1 MLGDVNIFLTD
12 PTDQTLAEL
21 EIMIAGDAL
30 RLGAER
36 FLHISWYETDCSCV
50 PKCLVLKLNCF
61 CFFPFLMVTEPSSRG
76 KGLGKEVTRMMMCYG
91 EQFKVS
97 GSW

>member
-36 FLHISWYETDCSCV
+36 FLHI
-50 PKCLVLKLNCF
+50 F
-61 CFFPFLMVTEPSSRG
+61 
-76 KGLGKEVTRMMMCYG
+76 
-91 EQFKVS
+91 
-97 GSW
+97 